1 MIFIVDNEIESMK
14 KLLLPLFALIII
26 PFTFSCSGINKLT
39 LSQADAASAIREMLQ
54 LGTRE
59 SMNGSFSQQIIT
71 ETVFPESMRKALSTL
86 QTLGLSGE
94 VDRFT
99 NTLALASQ
107 RTAERSI
114 PVFVD
119 AINHISFTDA
129 LNIIRNGGTAATDYL
144 KANAGADVRRSITPV
159 MRNALDEYKL
169 NEQWNRI
176 IQPARS
182 VLGNAL
188 NLDLSNLMAGLVAEK
203 MFDKIAEKERQVR
216 SDAAYRTTPLLQR
229 AFSRRF

>member
-1 MIFIVDNEIESMK
+1 MK
-14 KLLLPLFALIII
+14 KLLLPLLALIII
-26 PFTFSCSGINKLT
+26 PFTFSCSGVNKLT
-39 LSQADAASAIREMLQ
+39 LSQADAAMAIREMLQ
-54 LGTRE
+54 LGARE
-59 SMNGSFSQQIIT
+59 NMNGSFSQQVIM

-114 PVFVD
+114 PVFED

-129 LNIIRNGGTAATDYL
+129 LNIIRSGGTAATDYL
-144 KANAGADVRRSITPV
+144 KANAGADVRLSITPV
-159 MRNALDEYKL
+159 MRKALDEYNL
-169 NEQWNRI
+169 NQQWDRI

-182 VLGNAL
+182 VLGNTL
-188 NLDLSNLMAGLVAEK
+188 NLDLSSIMAGLVAEK

-216 SDAAYRTTPLLQR
+216 SDALYRTTPLLQR